1 MRTLHFYEEAGLL
14 KPSARTD
21 SQHRLYS
28 EADVIRLQQIVSLKQ
43 LGLSLEMI
51 KKCLLE
57 DELTPLQV
65 TEMHLRHVNDERAR
79 LDELHKVL
87 VRLDKSLRE
96 QKDVSVENFIYIM
109 EALRM
114 YDKYF
119 TEDEMKELGDRK
131 REMGMEKIEAA
142 QKEWAEL
149 IEKVRAE
156 MKAGTPVGDSKVQA
170 LARRWNELVEA
181 FTGGNPEIRGK
192 LREMY
197 KNEPSVRQKT
207 GMDEELS
214 VYVGKMMAY
223 ALTSKK

>member
-1 MRTLHFYEEAGLL
+1 VRTLHFYEEAGLL

>member
-1 MRTLHFYEEAGLL
+1 
-14 KPSARTD
+14 
-21 SQHRLYS
+21 
-28 EADVIRLQQIVSLKQ
+28 
-43 LGLSLEMI
+43 
-51 KKCLLE
+51 
-57 DELTPLQV
+57 
-65 TEMHLRHVNDERAR
+65 
-79 LDELHKVL
+79 
-87 VRLDKSLRE
+87 
-96 QKDVSVENFIYIM
+96 
-109 EALRM
+109 
-114 YDKYF
+114 
-119 TEDEMKELGDRK
+119 
-131 REMGMEKIEAA
+131 
-142 QKEWAEL
+142 
-149 IEKVRAE
+149 